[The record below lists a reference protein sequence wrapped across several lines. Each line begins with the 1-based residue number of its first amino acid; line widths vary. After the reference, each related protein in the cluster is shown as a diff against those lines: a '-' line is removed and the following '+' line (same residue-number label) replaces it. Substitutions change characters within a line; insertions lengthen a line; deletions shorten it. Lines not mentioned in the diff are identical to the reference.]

1 MNAGK
6 INFGLVLII
15 IGAAALAV
23 NLDLMDWTVYLELLD
38 LWPVLLIAAGIG
50 MIFKRLP
57 APQFAYLSSILILAV
72 GAYVLYSNYEIY
84 AGVASERTTGVD
96 LSQLSD
102 EISGIEFDID
112 IDDCDMTVGGSASS
126 VVRCSYS
133 DFPGKPSIEFD
144 TVSDVAR
151 VSLKE
156 GKIPG
161 ISFFHVD
168 SYQFDWNVKLYD
180 KLPISLN
187 LDCRDCDLRLNLD
200 GLQVDKLVSRT
211 PYSQVDLRLGTL
223 RPDVNIAMKA
233 HRSDLQVRIPDSVGV
248 EILDPGT
255 FSEYYVGDIDFV
267 RDGAR
272 LVTSNFDSAAVKY
285 HFDFDDEAKILRMVH
300 Y

>member
-1 MNAGK
+1 VNAGK

-57 APQFAYLSSILILAV
+57 VPQFAYLSSILILAV
-72 GAYVLYSNYEIY
+72 GSYVLYSNYEIF
-84 AGVASERTTGVD
+84 AGEASERTTSVE
-96 LSQLSD
+96 LSQLGD
-102 EISGIEFDID
+102 EISSIEFDID
-112 IDDCDMTVGGSASS
+112 VDECDLTVGSSASS

-133 DFPGKPSIEFD
+133 DFPGRPSVEFE

-200 GLQVDKLVSRT
+200 GLQVDKIVSRT

-223 RPDVNIAMKA
+223 ISDVNVAMKV
-233 HRSDLQVRIPDSVGV
+233 HRSDVQVRIPDSVGV
-248 EILDPGT
+248 EIVDAGT
-255 FSEYYVGDIDFV
+255 FSDYYVGDIDFV
-267 RDGAR
+267 RDSAR
-272 LVTSNFDSAAVKY
+272 LITPNFDSAAVRY
-285 HFDFDDEAKILRMVH
+285 HFDFDGDAKILRMV
-300 Y
+300 YY